1 MSWMSEFDALKRQGV
16 LTPELTAFLETEKA
30 FLEAQE
36 DRYSETKDECDRI
49 FTPDED
55 EVCPKHGE

>member
-30 FLEAQE
+30 FLEAQI
-36 DRYSETKDECDRI
+36 DHYGDVKDE
-49 FTPDED
+49 PNYDEQRD
-55 EVCPKHGE
+55 